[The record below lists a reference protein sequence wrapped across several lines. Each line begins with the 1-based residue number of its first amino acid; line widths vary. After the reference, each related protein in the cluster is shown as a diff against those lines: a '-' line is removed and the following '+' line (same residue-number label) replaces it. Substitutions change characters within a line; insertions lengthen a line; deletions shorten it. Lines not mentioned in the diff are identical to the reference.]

1 VSVTARG
8 ATVDEWQLAPGAENH
23 LLDTAVMA
31 AVGASIT
38 GIEAAGAMTPGRP
51 RRKVSM
57 PKRPEERRRITVRR
71 RRL

>member
-1 VSVTARG
+1 
-8 ATVDEWQLAPGAENH
+8 
-23 LLDTAVMA
+23 MA

-38 GIEAAGAMTPGRP
+38 GIEAAGAMTPGRA

-57 PKRPEERRRITVRR
+57 PTRPEDRRRITVRR